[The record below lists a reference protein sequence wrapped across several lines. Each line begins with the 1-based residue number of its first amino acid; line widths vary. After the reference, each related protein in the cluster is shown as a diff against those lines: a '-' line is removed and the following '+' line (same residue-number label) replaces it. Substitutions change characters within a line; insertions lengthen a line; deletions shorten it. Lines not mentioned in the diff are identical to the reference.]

1 MANVNIEAYNK
12 LGAAFTF
19 AQQIKNNAD
28 ARGADSVVRL
38 QGGDA
43 LTCNY
48 SNADAPRGLFNR
60 AARSQD
66 QQALNNATRAVFK
79 QAVIDIFG
87 TSIDDVPK
95 KVRSA
100 MCLSDYDCGKP
111 LTARRILAVNK
122 AIDAE
127 MKAFAKQFGI
137 TGGAAPEIIS
147 IVAKDS
153 GLTNVA
159 NPRETFQGRINRHG
173 KAATTTLIADQ
184 MAGNKNF
191 HSFSVDLER
200 GMGLTLGGKKVKTRD
215 PAAARDK
222 IVQFLTGDKR
232 ATFENADPG
241 TQRKTGVLMSV
252 LHQGSFGVA
261 MGAVGTGFDPQDK
274 DMKFFAAEG
283 TTMDGEQTNGFSV
296 TKDRDG
302 NITVT
307 GTVKLFRHASLTVN
321 NDQRQ
326 LLGATDD
333 DGSYIQYKV
342 EINIPARDM
351 NKFAGADWSQCNT
364 AEASR
369 LENDEHIADRFQQA
383 ADQIDDGY
391 KFTGSVNVTLKAKVN
406 ALYDLPTMYDRI
418 NNRNH

>member
-1 MANVNIEAYNK
+1 MANVNLEAYNK
-12 LGAAFTF
+12 LSTAFTF
-19 AQQIKNNAD
+19 AQQIKNDAD

-38 QGGDA
+38 QNGDA

-60 AARSQD
+60 AARSRD
-66 QQALNNATRAVFK
+66 QQDLNNATRAVFK

-87 TSIDDVPK
+87 TSINDVPK
-95 KVRSA
+95 KVQSA

-127 MKAFAKQFGI
+127 LKAFAKPFGI

-147 IVAKDS
+147 IIAKDS

-184 MAGNKNF
+184 MAGNKSF

-241 TQRKTGVLMSV
+241 TQRKVGVLMSV

-296 TKDRDG
+296 TKDRAG
-302 NITVT
+302 NISVT

-333 DGSYIQYKV
+333 DGSFFQYKV

-351 NKFAGADWSQCNT
+351 NKFAGADWSRCNT

-369 LENDEHIADRFQQA
+369 LENDEHIADRFQKA